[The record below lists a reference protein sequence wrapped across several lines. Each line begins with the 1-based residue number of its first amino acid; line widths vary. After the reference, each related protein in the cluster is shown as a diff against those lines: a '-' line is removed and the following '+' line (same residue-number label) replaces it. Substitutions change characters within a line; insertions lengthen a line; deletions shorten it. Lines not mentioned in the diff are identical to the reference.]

1 GINGAGI
8 ARDAAGRGLKVALVE
23 QDDLAAHTS
32 SASTKLIHG
41 GLRYLE
47 QFRFAMVR
55 KSLQERRV
63 LLRAAPHIIQPM
75 RFILPHDRHLHPA
88 WFIRLGL
95 FLYDHLASRDSL
107 PASRLVRLT
116 QHPAGRPLDSK
127 YRLAFEYADAW
138 VDDARLVVLNAVDAA
153 ERGAFVSGRTRC
165 AAVRRDGTG
174 WRAEL
179 VAPGGVASSI
189 AARAL
194 VNATGPWAE
203 QFLREI
209 VGQKNAPR
217 MRLVRGSHIIVPR
230 LFDHDYAYIFQTTDR
245 RIVFAIPYQ
254 REFTLIGTT
263 EVDVG
268 AEPVFAAISTDEIAY
283 LCELANRYFTR
294 PIKPTDVVSHYS
306 GLRPLLANDTTDP
319 SKVTRDY
326 SLLLET
332 DTAPLLSVFSGKI
345 TTYRRLAEE
354 AVSMLQQ
361 ELQVGDRATDTT
373 RPWTSSAPLPGGDM
387 PRADYESFLRS
398 IEQEKPWLPAALRQ
412 RYTRA
417 YGTRVLRLLGA
428 AQSLEELGA
437 EVLPGLFEREIRY
450 LVRVEFAR
458 SADDILWRRSK
469 LGLHLGPQASPLLE
483 AWLAQQ
489 VDPTAS
495 GC

>member
-1 GINGAGI
+1 
-8 ARDAAGRGLKVALVE
+8 
-23 QDDLAAHTS
+23 
-32 SASTKLIHG
+32 
-41 GLRYLE
+41 
-47 QFRFAMVR
+47 
-55 KSLQERRV
+55 
-63 LLRAAPHIIQPM
+63 
-75 RFILPHDRHLHPA
+75 
-88 WFIRLGL
+88 
-95 FLYDHLASRDSL
+95 
-107 PASRLVRLT
+107 
-116 QHPAGRPLDSK
+116 
-127 YRLAFEYADAW
+127 
-138 VDDARLVVLNAVDAA
+138 
-153 ERGAFVSGRTRC
+153 
-165 AAVRRDGTG
+165 
-174 WRAEL
+174 
-179 VAPGGVASSI
+179 
-189 AARAL
+189 
-194 VNATGPWAE
+194 
-203 QFLREI
+203 
-209 VGQKNAPR
+209 
-217 MRLVRGSHIIVPR
+217 
-230 LFDHDYAYIFQTTDR
+230 
-245 RIVFAIPYQ
+245 
-254 REFTLIGTT
+254 
-263 EVDVG
+263 
-268 AEPVFAAISTDEIAY
+268 
-283 LCELANRYFTR
+283 
-294 PIKPTDVVSHYS
+294 
-306 GLRPLLANDTTDP
+306 
-319 SKVTRDY
+319 
-326 SLLLET
+326 
-332 DTAPLLSVFSGKI
+332 LSVFSGKI